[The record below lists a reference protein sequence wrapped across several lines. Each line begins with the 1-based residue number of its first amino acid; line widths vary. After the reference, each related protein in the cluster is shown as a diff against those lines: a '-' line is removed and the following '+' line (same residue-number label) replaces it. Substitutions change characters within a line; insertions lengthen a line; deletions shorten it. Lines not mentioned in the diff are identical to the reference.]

1 MERTRMPRRHES
13 GQAIVEFALALPLI
27 LLLLCGLIE
36 LGWVGGNALTMQNV
50 TREGVRTGI
59 VVTDTAENSAAVT
72 ARIQEMTP
80 EHIRDSLEISV
91 VYSDTQDFR
100 AGDITEV
107 TRYRLKAITPFA
119 GLFTENGEFHLQAS
133 CTMKMS

>member
-59 VVTDTAENSAAVT
+59 
-72 ARIQEMTP
+72 
-80 EHIRDSLEISV
+80 L
-91 VYSDTQDFR
+91 
-100 AGDITEV
+100 
-107 TRYRLKAITPFA
+107 
-119 GLFTENGEFHLQAS
+119 
-133 CTMKMS
+133 